1 VSDEEELGLLR
12 RQITETLELLSSSMA
27 SIAALNVRLDAL
39 STVVANLE
47 QRFRQARVR
56 STTRSELEW

>member
-1 VSDEEELGLLR
+1 MSEEELGLLR

-39 STVVANLE
+39 AAAVANLE
-47 QRFRQARVR
+47 QRFRQARIK
-56 STTRSELEW
+56 TTSRSELEW